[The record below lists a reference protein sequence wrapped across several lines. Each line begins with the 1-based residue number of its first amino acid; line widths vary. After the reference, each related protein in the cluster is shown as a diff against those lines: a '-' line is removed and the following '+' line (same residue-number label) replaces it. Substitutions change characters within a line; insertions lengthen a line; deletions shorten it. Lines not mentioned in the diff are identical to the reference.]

1 MQLKKHASTP
11 KSMAQQHTSLPK
23 FKTSDMIITEIEEN
37 KENIIGANII
47 NNVNRTERAST

>member
-1 MQLKKHASTP
+1 
-11 KSMAQQHTSLPK
+11 MAQQHTSLPK